1 MFYPTL
7 PGWSTGKCSNRKF
20 LSHLG
25 GIPAKSSEIPPK
37 RPGSLLSYEHIMFL
51 QEFLEKIEIS
61 PRWASPAN
69 RASSLP
75 YEQLLKKFEIFT
87 GKHLCWSPFL
97 MKSMILISHFMKKR
111 LQYRCFFGNIAKFFR
126 TAFFIENFR
135 WLLLFIIAFNSDKSN
150 QFSVGGREF
159 KSKGKKESLFG
170 FHIWYFHLLNV
181 VYFELICQI

>member
-7 PGWSTGKCSNRKF
+7 PGWSTCKCSNRNF

-97 MKSMILISHFMKKR
+97 MKSMILISHFMKKETPI
-111 LQYRCFFGNIAKFFR
+111 QVFFCEYCKIFQNSFFHR
-126 TAFFIENFR
+126 KPPVA
-135 WLLLFIIAFNSDKSN
+135 S
-150 QFSVGGREF
+150 SVYHG
-159 KSKGKKESLFG
+159 L
-170 FHIWYFHLLNV
+170 
-181 VYFELICQI
+181 